1 MKAPRNNERNSRST
15 TAVSTSQ
22 NNPLRVAHG
31 ATAELLVLAL
41 PLIGLTVSRMMI
53 NFIDTWMVGQLGEA
67 ALAAISPSTILLFA
81 ISCVGMGM
89 IQSVQTFVSQAE
101 GRGEPHRAGAYVWQ
115 SFYIALGSA
124 VITLPVVVTAGSWVD
139 AWGRLA
145 DHPSE
150 VRELEIR
157 FLSIALWSIAPA
169 TLCVGLESFYNGVR
183 RPRICLYAVL
193 ASLVTITI
201 ANYMLIFGKFGAPAL
216 GIAGSGVATVLS
228 WVVRCA
234 VLCIPLLSREL
245 DERYRIRRNIAPN
258 ASTILEIMRIG
269 VPISVQWLVD
279 IGAWV
284 IFLQWMMPPF
294 GAVAMAANTVAI
306 QYMHLAFMPAIGV
319 GMALTTQVGNAIG
332 AGRADEAVLRV
343 RTARRLI
350 LAYMGFVAL
359 LMIFAGRPLALF
371 FTQDEA
377 VIALSLQVLIAVAA
391 FQLSD
396 GLCITYSFALR
407 GAGDTR
413 WSAIAFVLCCWG
425 IFVAGGIAIGK
436 LAPQF
441 GVFGPWSMCVLY
453 IVVLGWLLWAR
464 FRGGKWRRIRIFNR
478 DPAAMPA
485 GVPAAAAG
493 EPALVSGSARE

>member
-1 MKAPRNNERNSRST
+1 MHTTPDSPIRIERS
-15 TAVSTSQ
+15 
-22 NNPLRVAHG
+22 P
-31 ATAELLVLAL
+31 TAELLVLAL

-53 NFIDTWMVGQLGEA
+53 NFIDTWMVGQLGGA

-101 GRGEPHRAGAYVWQ
+101 GRGEPQRAGAYIWQ

-124 VITLPVVVTAGSWVD
+124 VITLPIVLTAGRWVD

-145 DHPSE
+145 HHPPD

-157 FLSIALWSIAPA
+157 FLAIALWSIAPA
-169 TLCVGLESFYNGVR
+169 TLCVGLESFYNGIR

-201 ANYMLIFGKFGAPAL
+201 ANYVLIFGKFGAPAM

-228 WVVRCA
+228 WIVRCT
-234 VLCIPLLSREL
+234 VLFIPLMSREL
-245 DERYRIRRNIAPN
+245 DERYHIRRDIAPN
-258 ASTILEIMRIG
+258 GQKIWEIMRIG

-284 IFLQWMMPPF
+284 LFLQWMMPPF
-294 GAVAMAANTVAI
+294 GEVAMAANTVAI

-332 AGRADEAVLRV
+332 AGRPDEAVLRV
-343 RTARRLI
+343 HTAQRLI

-377 VIALSLQVLIAVAA
+377 VIALSLKVLIAVAA

-413 WSAIAFVLCCWG
+413 WSAIAFVACCWG
-425 IFVAGGIAIGK
+425 IFVSGGIAIGK

-441 GVFGPWSMCVLY
+441 GVFGPWAMCVLY

-464 FRGGKWRRIRIFNR
+464 FRGGKWRRIHLFSRES
-478 DPAAMPA
+478 
-485 GVPAAAAG
+485 AAARAPDGTAAEPVLVAGRAG
-493 EPALVSGSARE
+493 E

>member
-1 MKAPRNNERNSRST
+1 MTSPDHRIHSERGPT
-15 TAVSTSQ
+15 V
-22 NNPLRVAHG
+22 
-31 ATAELLVLAL
+31 ELLVLAL

-53 NFIDTWMVGQLGEA
+53 NFIDTWMVGKLGDA
-67 ALAAISPSTILLFA
+67 ALAAIAPSTILLFA

-101 GRGEPHRAGAYVWQ
+101 GRGEPHRAGAYIWQ
-115 SFYIALGSA
+115 SFYVALVSA
-124 VITLPVVVTAGSWVD
+124 IVTLPIVLTAGSWVD
-139 AWGRLA
+139 ALGKLGK
-145 DHPSE
+145 HPPA
-150 VRELEIR
+150 VREQEIR

-169 TLCVGLESFYNGVR
+169 TLCVGLESFYNGIR

-201 ANYMLIFGKFGAPAL
+201 GNYVLIFGKFGAPAM

-234 VLCIPLLSREL
+234 VLFVPLLSREL
-245 DERYRIRRNIAPN
+245 DERYHIWR
-258 ASTILEIMRIG
+258 SILPDERKFMEIVRLG
-269 VPISVQWLVD
+269 VPISIQWLVD

-294 GAVAMAANTVAI
+294 GEVAMAANTVAI

-332 AGRADEAVLRV
+332 AGRPDEAVLRV
-343 RTARRLI
+343 RTAQRLI

-377 VIALSLQVLIAVAA
+377 VIALSLKVLIAVAA

-436 LAPQF
+436 LAPHF

-464 FRGGKWRRIRIFNR
+464 FRGGTWRRIRIFNR
-478 DPAAMPA
+478 DPAAAPQ
-485 GVPAAAAG
+485 PAAG
-493 EPALVSGSARE
+493 EPALAAGRSGE